1 MAERRL
7 QQARFKGQAKLHNNA
22 DMGSKQL
29 QAHCRLKDDAQDM
42 LKVAITQLNFS
53 ARAYDRILKVSRTIA
68 DLQAAKLSNRIT
80 SRKPFNTGQSIG
92 SGGRSGSS
100 TVRHTH
106 RREAQDSTMLPR
118 CGLAFLIDHCVS
130 CDHSDSRAL
139 KL

>member
-1 MAERRL
+1 MEVPTIKYQQLSSLGKGEPSAAIRERVMAARRL

-68 DLQAAKLSNRIT
+68 DLAGSETIESNHV
-80 SRKPFNTGQSIG
+80 Q
-92 SGGRSGSS
+92 
-100 TVRHTH
+100 
-106 RREAQDSTMLPR
+106 EAIQYRTMDR
-118 CGLAFLIDHCVS
+118 QWWT
-130 CDHSDSRAL
+130 
-139 KL
+139 